1 MAETETRLA
10 HARSA
15 SSEELKTLVHEASED
30 VLLAV
35 AENPN
40 LEEAHVR
47 RLLDRLDLPAEVVG
61 AIGGQG
67 KWMASESVRLGLAR
81 HPRTPKLIALAAAR
95 QLYLFDLVRLSL
107 APSAPGDIRRAAE
120 TIIVTR
126 VPQLPVGQK
135 LTLARRG
142 PARVAGALLAE
153 GHPQV
158 IKLAL
163 QNAFLTESQV
173 LKVLANA
180 RVPERVVA
188 AIAQHPKWSCRYNVR
203 AALVRNPQTPPPSVL
218 AFLPDLT
225 LRDLTDISRLEGLP
239 PHVRRYIEQERSRRG
254 HGPGK
259 RA

>member
-15 SSEELKTLVHEASED
+15 SIEELKTLVHEASED
-30 VLLAV
+30 VLLALV
-35 AENPN
+35 ENPN
-40 LEEAHVR
+40 LDEAHVR
-47 RLLDRLDLPAEVVG
+47 RLLERLDLPAEVVG

-81 HPRTPKLIALAAAR
+81 HPRTPKLMALAAAR

-120 TIIVTR
+120 TIMVTR

-173 LKVLANA
+173 LKVLANS

-188 AIAQHPKWSCRYNVR
+188 AIAQHAKWSCRYNVR

-254 HGPGK
+254 DVPGK